1 MNSYTHTIKNGI
13 RRILSGITLASAFML
28 TALTAQAQVTVTE
41 VAVDGGE
48 EQNFNSGTIRI
59 RVYLDSEITADT
71 QGSPYILLSNIKNFA
86 GGATE
91 FRAVYAGDGRAQGDA
106 DCLFFQYAI
115 QAGDYST
122 GIELSGTIVM
132 PSGASITTENGTVT
146 SGIALPVGEEDSGS
160 LTDNG
165 YKIKI
170 NTFYFEGFVS
180 TITVPESRCKVGKS
194 FSYTIYGGG
203 NLSGN
208 VAFLVSAIC
217 DEDAEVQVSDQTGSQ
232 KTLSTDSG
240 DVFNATMS
248 DSGTM
253 TITVTPQSE
262 ASDVTI
268 RIRPASASGDS
279 SADLTLVMEEVTVNS
294 PTITR
299 IFALSGDATYANVG
313 DTITIGVEFSERITG
328 ISGTPILY
336 LNVQNQ
342 NNNQVYAANNTFANY
357 AKSDEA
363 NYPHSGKIMY
373 FTYTVKA
380 GDYIADLDATRLA
393 LNGATITC
401 SSGRADGT
409 TLASLPKG
417 AATGSLA
424 SENNVA
430 IRTIVFADTQLP
442 SRTETIVEDVA
453 QSFIITRGA
462 AVNADQTFSVTAT
475 PANGDKVSFNS
486 SFTIPAGSA
495 SAEFIVTAIEA
506 TEGTPQKINLHP
518 VGYTV
523 GDTGGDITFEFTI
536 TPSPNRPAVKLS
548 GVSTLNEGDAPQ
560 YINVAL
566 SKAPKENI
574 TVTITSSNPNS
585 LPIVDCDLSVGTMQG
600 NTAVMTFPAGLVGPY
615 TITVDPRDGFDAANN
630 SITLHA
636 VADKTYAE
644 YNHIVRVLNVEP
656 TFSET
661 MMGEEGWVLTA
672 RSARSPGTI
681 SWSAKDVS
689 TVDLTNP
696 LKAEVDFGDG
706 TPPVTVN
713 CTVGG
718 SGSVMH
724 TYMQANLVGYTVRVT
739 VTDKDGGMA
748 TIEGNVVVTAP
759 TTALI
764 QEHKRGGNRYNGLE
778 GLGAGSIID
787 DQGTEREALHGDY
800 DWRMYYNA
808 GCGAVIFL
816 AKPAQFEEKGLTY
829 DSFVHKWIG
838 ENFVSENVLDP
849 TLHLGSAMVNV
860 DEDTTAFTVGA
871 VFSREHYPEDNY
883 ADIDFDELPDD
894 WESAIAWGND
904 SETYPFEAD
913 ADPYGRMSNVDND
926 YLPALVA
933 GIDVETGDF
942 QYRDKDGNLT
952 TDITLS
958 ANFNFLPN
966 GISFGNV
973 YEVRGTHHGLNAVG
987 SDADAIVDE
996 PHMGSYD
1003 DANTFTDT
1011 DARKFFGTDPILAD
1025 TDGDKLSD
1033 GFEYFFW
1040 RYAKFGGV
1048 GEAYNP
1054 TTVVTGDEIESA
1066 VIEAA
1071 FNPCVPGAPTADLD
1085 GDGLS
1090 NFEEMLLGTNP
1101 IDWDTDGDTMNDGW
1115 EVLWGLDPLS
1125 PDDAK
1130 CDHSRGICNNPD
1142 GDYMADDGQ
1151 GNIHADVY
1159 IAYGFDPRTAW
1170 NEIYKERNRQVL
1182 GHAAFSTSPNTR
1194 CYSNL
1199 DEYSLAVWCIEKE
1212 ITTEVEPMSTGFMT
1226 QPVPYGVRTY
1236 RIGKT
1241 VTYTESNGAAVG
1253 SDGSYSVPKS
1263 GSVSG
1268 ETSYYVV
1275 TSTEITTHG
1284 SDTDNDG
1291 MPDGWELYMSA
1302 MPEYDILAGDW
1313 TYTYAMGLWP
1323 INSVLD
1329 ALVDA
1334 DFDELTSLQ
1343 ECHSTELC
1351 EYYSSINTNF
1361 AANVNGNW
1369 YNKWWPTDIWNTDTD
1384 GDRLSDG
1391 QEGDETFRYQA
1402 EMSLEDLYAKF
1413 GANTMLRGHVPGA
1426 GLNPCAVDTDMDY
1439 IPDVWEY
1446 QFAGV
1451 YRDTKWEGGFC
1462 NEPGTLVGG
1471 GMDGTYFDS
1480 RSGIDEFIGRAKAV
1494 TNEVI
1499 PSVNRNFD
1507 FDGDG
1512 LENYQEYFIG
1522 ALHHLQYD
1530 KWEAGKGYGGYDPMD
1545 IFALGEFAQNKEL
1558 GYYKDRVGEAWFQ
1571 LRDVSLTWDWSA
1583 YADDWQ
1589 NAGLAG
1595 PELNM
1600 GGAPAFPLH
1609 YIRAEKRPVNPFAPY
1624 LYPDVSSASTDPRM
1638 ADTDADNMDDYYEMF
1653 HGLNPI
1659 LGEAVDMVNLA
1670 DEDLQL
1676 PGLAVHT
1683 NYDFRLRPWLAGA
1696 PNADPD
1702 QDGLPN
1708 WEEALSP
1715 NQPAPANYNTD
1726 PSPLWFTDISNPKSF
1741 VNLYYKWGSVLNYW
1755 SPEINGDPQY
1765 DIHPATA
1772 LMDDMWGGED
1782 LIIATNKPSYVYS
1795 FEVNEGFDTDNDNI
1809 SDRAELTGITNRV
1822 TDPQNGD
1829 RPALRKAAYLD
1840 GKSAFRTRAL
1850 CAFGPQ
1856 SLRSWTLEVWV
1867 RPEEP
1872 ATGKR
1877 QIILERPV
1885 QWIGADTTP
1894 VAELIRRTF
1903 RLGLDEYGKPFV
1915 EFNNGAQDFI
1925 TEAAIAK
1932 EGAALEAN
1940 EWYHIAATMDGY
1952 AKKLKLYVNG
1962 ELVATKSTSVIP
1974 YTGFTF
1980 SAINGVVDQSG
1991 SSKLLSPR
1999 WAPIVVGAAEGNALG
2014 RIGNEPFYTAD
2025 GGIIS
2030 QGLEI
2035 PGGQPKLSNFFK
2047 GHIDDIRIWTGAR
2060 PGGEDLTDL
2069 RTAKWGWPT
2078 IKSDYENLK
2087 RYGLSETLEARN
2099 DMVKFFGR
2107 VLNERKLV
2115 AEDNLSL
2122 NASTTNAVSDVN
2134 STNDTGVTTWTLLAE
2149 GMTFEEYYNLAQEY
2163 VELTG
2168 GEDNNVRIPPLLLC
2182 SYTFDNLPDPNVEPV
2197 LPAKFDAINGR
2208 PEDYTGIQW
2217 LATATNKTTVYTSEE
2232 QPSYIFSHLV
2242 ENHVASLPLGRL
2254 YGVGK
2259 DEEYAKM
2266 RPDSYLSLYRFR
2278 PDRSANSKY
2287 WTRDTKGGVALED
2300 ILGMPEFENNFPNT
2314 SNPYRTR
2321 YETANHF
2328 ENEAHPQLTTA
2339 VFFDPMHAMLFNDL
2353 VPLNNACADMS
2364 IQLWDDPMGN
2374 GIGAVLDSD
2383 GDGLPDWW
2391 ELTYGLDPYNSDT
2404 NGNGILDAYDD
2415 FDGDGINNYYEML
2428 AGINPFDGTTF
2439 GEDRDEFADAD
2450 EDGLVVKQEQ
2460 SLGTHPLWADSDDDG
2475 ISDGDEVNFGA
2486 DPLDASIPYVARAIY
2501 TDGAL
2506 DSYVTATSGR
2516 YCVGDEFAKS
2526 FELSTQIYPLAYPA
2540 EGATI
2545 VSRQGT
2551 IGNYNYFITLD
2562 GNGIVSAGFTKS
2574 DDGTIFTISAP
2585 TFRSVP
2591 LNAWTR
2597 VDFKLD
2603 CGDNESV
2610 TQSASLWLDGEQI
2623 AFVDVASLPV
2633 VGNRRIPNPVI
2644 IGSGFAGFIRNVKL
2658 TSRNGDAIYMDF
2670 RMNDGTSY
2678 NISEDI
2684 GAFGTAIEDKFGQ
2697 VDDFAALMDIDRA
2710 DTNAFKY
2717 AIIQRRISEATT
2729 GKFVGNVAFVELDEN
2744 LEPEIDDLDT
2754 DGDGLSDVWEM
2765 ANGLNPF
2772 NADTDGDGIL
2782 DGDEDNDLDGL
2793 SNYYEYLAGT
2803 NPNNA
2808 KTDETTFDGNADS
2821 DGDGLSNGLEE
2832 LYGTHPAMADT
2843 DDDGILDG
2851 DEVFAELFTLP
2862 SSSLSPARQG
2872 VLELDGT
2879 GFATITN
2886 EFEATALRLYSSWTV
2901 EGWVKLDDA
2910 ASTGVIVR
2918 RGTADGAINYE
2929 LSLDGGVP
2937 QARIQGIYEGVAD
2950 SALEVVAAADTAL
2963 VADEWTHLAAVWNS
2977 ETRNLALYVNGVLA
2991 SEVESRDIDL
3001 GIFSASGTLPLV
3013 IGEGIIGAVDEIRIW
3028 DIARSGMALGETAY
3042 KTFEYAAT
3050 QPLVE
3055 FRFDD
3060 FGETAENFGS
3070 APIYAAELDGATMAE
3085 DETSPIAA
3093 DEFVDSDADG
3103 IADFWELALFGDTM
3117 SCVPADDLDGDG
3129 LSNLYEFLAQTHP
3142 FTKYTGDANYGIG
3155 ATESTSDAVRD
3166 PDGDGLANIDEQ
3178 RIGTNPMLADT
3189 DDDGLNDYTEIN
3201 GVTIDGVKVG
3211 VSDPINALSPAR
3223 PGAMSFDGTGRI
3235 VEAARD
3241 GKSLST
3247 WTLSAWIRPADG
3259 NTTGAIVSRS
3269 FADGSLNYELGVETV
3284 AGVLVPYARY
3294 TTSLTNDVPVEIK
3307 AGLGIVSTTIRDG
3320 NADWMALDSDK
3331 WVHLAATYT
3340 GFNEMHAVT
3349 NGLLKVYVDG
3359 TAVAWRQDALT
3370 APAMGA
3376 GEGTPLAGAQIIGEG
3391 FIGLVDD
3398 VRISDYAATDD
3409 QVISFMGGQQIVSIP
3424 QSGGTNE
3431 VAYLSS
3437 AAITKVAGE
3446 YIVRFRDG
3454 ITRAASASA
3463 VTAHGGI
3470 VKRSY
3475 NIINA
3480 AHVVVPVG
3488 VDATAFA
3495 TALAA
3500 DPMVAYVEPNRKRSS
3515 YLAPND
3521 ADYGKLWGLNN
3532 DGQTGGTAGC
3542 DINAEAAWNY
3552 LTGDRQVVV
3561 AVIDTGIDYNHP
3573 DLVDN
3578 MWINENEIPGDGI
3591 DNDGN
3596 GLIDDIHGWNFMAG
3610 VTNGIPLDDEGH
3622 GTHCSGTIA
3631 GVGNNG
3637 RGVAGVNWRAS
3648 LMALKFLGADGGGFD
3663 SDAIACI
3670 EYAIQMGAD
3679 VISASWGGTG
3689 YSQALYDVIKLCDE
3703 AGIAFIAAAGNE
3715 GTDNDVMP
3723 SYPAAFDL
3731 ENIISVAATD
3741 HNDDLAWFSNYGAES
3756 VDVAAPGV
3764 EIYSTLL
3771 DGTYG
3776 SLDGTS
3782 MATPHVAG
3790 AVALMLAADPT
3801 LSPAKIKE
3809 LVIDYADPVVALD
3822 GKCVSGG
3829 RLNIGTII
3837 PIIFNPGTGSTE
3849 SGEKLVSWY
3858 RFDDHGKMAQNVA
3871 ANSSAK
3877 LEGGV
3882 AFVQNDGDDT
3892 LELIRFFGDSDG
3904 DSLPDWWEEIVGFDP
3919 FDAVSNGGRNG
3930 DTDGDGLSNF
3940 YEYRA
3945 SLACFMN
3952 GERGLNPFNTDTD
3965 NDGVFDNDEDSDGD
3979 GITNIEEQDKYLSDP
3994 ASADSDDDGV
4004 IDGEELTVGYAP
4016 TDSAQPYIVQAL
4028 TFSGATDESNT
4039 VVVKDKINGRF
4050 TGRFAAP
4057 EWTIEGWFNVDTASM
4072 SGEYALISRKLHAT
4086 DGVNYELGIA
4096 NGKPYAR
4103 YTDHQGNEVRVD
4115 AGEAITAGT
4124 WTHIAACLEATESS
4138 MDNVLTLFVDGSAVA
4153 AKDVAI
4159 IPTADTGDLVF
4170 GSAGFKGQMFNLR
4183 IWKIAQSDVSINAMM
4198 RSELLGGKLAGMSG
4212 VLTVTGNGFL
4222 KESATTLKA
4231 DGMPIDVLTDSWTLE
4246 CWVKTTAASGIIM
4259 ARRNSANSTVGDFN
4273 YAIEIAETG
4282 AVRGRFSIWFTYID
4296 ERDED
4301 GNPMRYVT
4309 AYNDTVNNLLG
4320 EIRINDGKWHHI
4332 AYVRSDTQCKLY
4344 VDGILDASQ
4353 APLYVP
4359 GGYEIIDADVRA
4371 VPGPV
4376 VIGEKLVGSIEET
4389 RIWNRDLST
4398 AEIKEYSHVN
4408 LTGSE
4413 QGLISYFN
4421 FDFEDSDTSIVAE
4434 HAIVR
4439 NINEECGIFI
4449 RTTIEDAFID
4459 SVTAGPSNFRNE
4471 PIRAVQNITLAG
4483 AFFAR
4488 DGGISVEDLTQ
4499 PMSYGDFLG
4508 IKYTGILGAG
4518 VTFAPQAPES
4528 WVAKVD
4534 SDGDS
4539 MTDAWE
4545 IQYGLDPYLVDQDG
4559 NGVTDN
4565 FDDFDGDGLSNH
4577 AEILAGTDPLNPDT
4591 DADGTMDYYESP
4603 YGGLT
4608 YGEIYT
4614 DNDHVLDGYEAGQDS
4629 RFASPYRYD
4638 EHLDRDLDGW
4648 NNWSEA
4654 LVGTRL
4660 LYNNFNEVNTNSVKA
4675 IIESTVEDKVANFPM
4690 PTLSSTLHFTGDAIT
4705 GSKLVIHAYSD
4716 AEMNGWPDA
4725 VIVKDFTANRLDTFP
4740 MTVELTKDNVIYG
4753 HLRQGKNWF
4762 FAWVEKDDSKIEGLN
4777 GGNWPTWTPGEP
4789 AAVADFQVDG
4799 IDIGWD
4805 YNPVEFHLAL
4815 NACGYIRYS
4824 LQQPPNGSATVQ
4836 TFAADGKDHKV
4847 GIMSGGSY
4855 MKFVNLKWPRVWVH
4869 EGDLQYGR
4877 TAGYGV
4883 DKTDWDSDVPMY
4895 YDIYVDNIS
4904 GGVITNWFKTALSAP
4919 SLNAPVNH
4927 EVVYSGRPEFQF
4939 YLPEEATEFGIKI
4952 TRYADADCTVDAA
4965 VICDVRRPVPMS
4977 DAPASKNMISWKL
4990 PFAVGGPS
4998 LDGQTFFSHG
5008 HYYKWTVTAYNPA
5021 NSKGTISRA
5030 GIFKTAT
5037 VEEQENHAKTGQVAA
5052 KAVYPSN
5059 WAYGSGKTPYVYIQA
5074 FESASF
5080 NGVPVYTAQM
5090 QSPGEAALYGIDVD
5104 ASVYLIAFVDQDGDG
5119 IRDEW
5124 EPYGYYRD
5132 AKTTSP
5138 FAPIP
5143 VKVSL
5148 LANTIP
5154 YEIVLRD
5161 PDTDND
5167 IIPDSLEYV
5176 LYGGEDFL
5184 SKSGKSYDEPF
5195 RSGLGLSSI
5204 TLSSFDGI
5212 SGDADGDGI
5221 SDLAEIVYG
5230 LEAGTADSD
5239 GDGVN
5244 DGDEISLFGSVDAAS
5259 SEQSLTVTGIS
5270 LDADGKIVVEWGW
5283 DGVATQDGT
5292 RKLASSA
5299 KFVTYDIEAT
5309 DSLTNPDWR
5318 VVKTVSTAVLDG
5330 ETSIG
5335 TLGESATGARFFRVV
5350 FKSVE

>member
-1 MNSYTHTIKNGI
+1 MNSYTNTIKNGI

-28 TALTAQAQVTVTE
+28 TAWTAQAQVTVTE

-194 FSYTIYGGG
+194 FSYTVYGGG

-232 KTLSTDSG
+232 KTLSTDGG

-279 SADLTLVMEEVTVNS
+279 SADLTLIMEEVTVNS
-294 PTITR
+294 PAITR
-299 IFALSGDATYANVG
+299 IFALSGNATYANVG

-328 ISGTPILY
+328 ISGNPLLY

-462 AVNADQTFSVTAT
+462 AVNADQTFSVTAI

-506 TEGTPQKINLHP
+506 TEGTTQKINLHP

-523 GDTGGDITFEFTI
+523 GDTGGDITLEFTI

-615 TITVDPRDGFDAANN
+615 TITVDPRDGLDAANN

-644 YNHIVRVLNVEP
+644 YNHIVRVLNVDP

-661 MMGEEGWVLTA
+661 MVGEEGWVLTA

-724 TYMQANLVGYTVRVT
+724 TYMQANLAGYSVRVT

-764 QEHKRGGNRYNGLE
+764 QEHKRGGNRYNGLA

-816 AKPAQFEEKGLTY
+816 AKPAQFEEDGLTY

-838 ENFVSENVLDP
+838 ESFVSENVLDP
-849 TLHLGSAMVNV
+849 TLHLGSSLVNV

-894 WESAIAWGND
+894 WEAAIAWGND
-904 SETYPFEAD
+904 SETYPFEAN
-913 ADPYGRMSNVDND
+913 AAPYGRMSNIDND

-933 GIDVETGDF
+933 GIDVDTGDF

-958 ANFNFLPN
+958 ASFNFLPN
-966 GISFGNV
+966 GIAFGNV

-987 SDADAIVDE
+987 SDADVIVDE

-1011 DARKFFGTDPILAD
+1011 DARKFFGTDPISAD

-1054 TTVVTGDEIESA
+1054 TAVVTGDEIESA

-1115 EVLWGLDPLS
+1115 EVMWGLDPFS
-1125 PDDAK
+1125 ADDATA
-1130 CDHSRGICNNPD
+1130 NPD

-1159 IAYGFDPRTAW
+1159 VTYGFDPRTAW
-1170 NEIYKERNRQVL
+1170 NGIYKERNRQVL

-1194 CYSNL
+1194 DYSNL
-1199 DEYSLAVWCIEKE
+1199 DEYSLAVWCLEKGVV
-1212 ITTEVEPMSTGFMT
+1212 TEVEPMSTEFMT

-1236 RIGKT
+1236 RIGKS

-1284 SDTDNDG
+1284 SDTDSDG

-1302 MPEYDILAGDW
+1302 MPEYDIFTGEW
-1313 TYTYAMGLWP
+1313 TYTYAMVVWP
-1323 INSVLD
+1323 TSAKD
-1329 ALVDA
+1329 ACDPTIDA

-1369 YNKWWPTDIWNTDTD
+1369 YNKWWPTDIWNIDTD

-1413 GANTMLRGHVPGA
+1413 AGNTMLRGHVPGA

-1462 NEPGTLVGG
+1462 NEPGTLIGG

-1522 ALHHLQYD
+1522 AVMHFQYD
-1530 KWEAGKGYGGYDPMD
+1530 KWEAGKGYGDYDPMQ
-1545 IFALGEFAQNKEL
+1545 IFSLGEFAQTKEL
-1558 GYYKDRVGEAWFQ
+1558 GYYQVKDAWIQ

-1589 NAGLAG
+1589 NAGLSG

-1609 YIRAEKRPVNPFAPY
+1609 YIRAEKRPFNPFAPY

-1659 LGEAVDMVNLA
+1659 LGEAVDMVNLVD
-1670 DEDLQL
+1670 DELQL

-1755 SPEINGDPQY
+1755 SPEIKDHPQY

-1772 LMDDMWGGED
+1772 LMDDMWGGGD
-1782 LIIATNKPSYVYS
+1782 FIIATNKPSYIYS

-1872 ATGKR
+1872 ATGLR

-1885 QWIGADTTP
+1885 QWTGSDSTP
-1894 VAELIRRTF
+1894 VQELIRRTF

-1925 TEAAIAK
+1925 TEAAFAG
-1932 EGAALEAN
+1932 EGAALKAG
-1940 EWYHIAATMDGY
+1940 EWYHLAATMDGY

-1974 YTGFTF
+1974 YTGFTY
-1980 SAINGVVDQSG
+1980 SAINGVVDQAG
-1991 SSKLLSPR
+1991 SSKVLSPR

-2030 QGLEI
+2030 KGLEI

-2060 PGGEDLTDL
+2060 PGGEDSTDL
-2069 RTAKWGWPT
+2069 RTAKWGWST

-2087 RYGLSETLEARN
+2087 RYGLTETLEARN

-2107 VLNERKLV
+2107 ILNERKLV

-2122 NASTTNAVSDVN
+2122 NASMTNAVQNAN
-2134 STNDTGVTTWTLLAE
+2134 STNDTGVTTFTLNAE
-2149 GMTFEEYYNLAQEY
+2149 GMTFEEYYNLAQKY

-2208 PEDYTGIQW
+2208 SEDYTGIQW
-2217 LATATNKTTVYTSEE
+2217 LATATNKTMVYTSEE

-2259 DEEYAKM
+2259 DEEYANI
-2266 RPDSYLSLYRFR
+2266 RPDSYLGLYRFR

-2287 WTRDTKGGVALED
+2287 WTRDTKGGVDLEN
-2300 ILGMPEFENNFPNT
+2300 ILGMAEFENNFPNT

-2374 GIGAVLDSD
+2374 GIGAVLDTD

-2391 ELTYGLDPYNSDT
+2391 ELAYGLDPYNSDT

-2415 FDGDGINNYYEML
+2415 FDGDGLNNYYEML
-2428 AGINPFDGTTF
+2428 VK
-2439 GEDRDEFADAD
+2439 ADPY
-2450 EDGLVVKQEQ
+2450 
-2460 SLGTHPLWADSDDDG
+2460 SSDSNSNG
-2475 ISDGDEVNFGA
+2475 ISD
-2486 DPLDASIPYVARAIY
+2486 
-2501 TDGAL
+2501 
-2506 DSYVTATSGR
+2506 
-2516 YCVGDEFAKS
+2516 
-2526 FELSTQIYPLAYPA
+2526 
-2540 EGATI
+2540 
-2545 VSRQGT
+2545 
-2551 IGNYNYFITLD
+2551 YNE
-2562 GNGIVSAGFTKS
+2562 
-2574 DDGTIFTISAP
+2574 
-2585 TFRSVP
+2585 R
-2591 LNAWTR
+2591 
-2597 VDFKLD
+2597 
-2603 CGDNESV
+2603 
-2610 TQSASLWLDGEQI
+2610 
-2623 AFVDVASLPV
+2623 
-2633 VGNRRIPNPVI
+2633 
-2644 IGSGFAGFIRNVKL
+2644 
-2658 TSRNGDAIYMDF
+2658 
-2670 RMNDGTSY
+2670 
-2678 NISEDI
+2678 
-2684 GAFGTAIEDKFGQ
+2684 
-2697 VDDFAALMDIDRA
+2697 
-2710 DTNAFKY
+2710 
-2717 AIIQRRISEATT
+2717 
-2729 GKFVGNVAFVELDEN
+2729 
-2744 LEPEIDDLDT
+2744 
-2754 DGDGLSDVWEM
+2754 
-2765 ANGLNPF
+2765 PF
-2772 NADTDGDGIL
+2772 
-2782 DGDEDNDLDGL
+2782 
-2793 SNYYEYLAGT
+2793 
-2803 NPNNA
+2803 
-2808 KTDETTFDGNADS
+2808 
-2821 DGDGLSNGLEE
+2821 
-2832 LYGTHPAMADT
+2832 
-2843 DDDGILDG
+2843 
-2851 DEVFAELFTLP
+2851 
-2862 SSSLSPARQG
+2862 
-2872 VLELDGT
+2872 
-2879 GFATITN
+2879 
-2886 EFEATALRLYSSWTV
+2886 
-2901 EGWVKLDDA
+2901 
-2910 ASTGVIVR
+2910 
-2918 RGTADGAINYE
+2918 
-2929 LSLDGGVP
+2929 
-2937 QARIQGIYEGVAD
+2937 
-2950 SALEVVAAADTAL
+2950 
-2963 VADEWTHLAAVWNS
+2963 
-2977 ETRNLALYVNGVLA
+2977 
-2991 SEVESRDIDL
+2991 
-3001 GIFSASGTLPLV
+3001 
-3013 IGEGIIGAVDEIRIW
+3013 
-3028 DIARSGMALGETAY
+3028 
-3042 KTFEYAAT
+3042 
-3050 QPLVE
+3050 
-3055 FRFDD
+3055 
-3060 FGETAENFGS
+3060 
-3070 APIYAAELDGATMAE
+3070 
-3085 DETSPIAA
+3085 
-3093 DEFVDSDADG
+3093 
-3103 IADFWELALFGDTM
+3103 
-3117 SCVPADDLDGDG
+3117 
-3129 LSNLYEFLAQTHP
+3129 
-3142 FTKYTGDANYGIG
+3142 
-3155 ATESTSDAVRD
+3155 
-3166 PDGDGLANIDEQ
+3166 
-3178 RIGTNPMLADT
+3178 
-3189 DDDGLNDYTEIN
+3189 
-3201 GVTIDGVKVG
+3201 
-3211 VSDPINALSPAR
+3211 
-3223 PGAMSFDGTGRI
+3223 
-3235 VEAARD
+3235 
-3241 GKSLST
+3241 
-3247 WTLSAWIRPADG
+3247 
-3259 NTTGAIVSRS
+3259 
-3269 FADGSLNYELGVETV
+3269 
-3284 AGVLVPYARY
+3284 
-3294 TTSLTNDVPVEIK
+3294 
-3307 AGLGIVSTTIRDG
+3307 
-3320 NADWMALDSDK
+3320 
-3331 WVHLAATYT
+3331 
-3340 GFNEMHAVT
+3340 
-3349 NGLLKVYVDG
+3349 
-3359 TAVAWRQDALT
+3359 
-3370 APAMGA
+3370 
-3376 GEGTPLAGAQIIGEG
+3376 
-3391 FIGLVDD
+3391 
-3398 VRISDYAATDD
+3398 
-3409 QVISFMGGQQIVSIP
+3409 
-3424 QSGGTNE
+3424 
-3431 VAYLSS
+3431 
-3437 AAITKVAGE
+3437 
-3446 YIVRFRDG
+3446 
-3454 ITRAASASA
+3454 
-3463 VTAHGGI
+3463 
-3470 VKRSY
+3470 
-3475 NIINA
+3475 
-3480 AHVVVPVG
+3480 
-3488 VDATAFA
+3488 
-3495 TALAA
+3495 
-3500 DPMVAYVEPNRKRSS
+3500 
-3515 YLAPND
+3515 
-3521 ADYGKLWGLNN
+3521 
-3532 DGQTGGTAGC
+3532 
-3542 DINAEAAWNY
+3542 
-3552 LTGDRQVVV
+3552 
-3561 AVIDTGIDYNHP
+3561 
-3573 DLVDN
+3573 
-3578 MWINENEIPGDGI
+3578 
-3591 DNDGN
+3591 
-3596 GLIDDIHGWNFMAG
+3596 
-3610 VTNGIPLDDEGH
+3610 
-3622 GTHCSGTIA
+3622 
-3631 GVGNNG
+3631 
-3637 RGVAGVNWRAS
+3637 
-3648 LMALKFLGADGGGFD
+3648 
-3663 SDAIACI
+3663 
-3670 EYAIQMGAD
+3670 
-3679 VISASWGGTG
+3679 
-3689 YSQALYDVIKLCDE
+3689 
-3703 AGIAFIAAAGNE
+3703 
-3715 GTDNDVMP
+3715 
-3723 SYPAAFDL
+3723 
-3731 ENIISVAATD
+3731 
-3741 HNDDLAWFSNYGAES
+3741 
-3756 VDVAAPGV
+3756 
-3764 EIYSTLL
+3764 
-3771 DGTYG
+3771 
-3776 SLDGTS
+3776 
-3782 MATPHVAG
+3782 
-3790 AVALMLAADPT
+3790 
-3801 LSPAKIKE
+3801 
-3809 LVIDYADPVVALD
+3809 
-3822 GKCVSGG
+3822 
-3829 RLNIGTII
+3829 
-3837 PIIFNPGTGSTE
+3837 
-3849 SGEKLVSWY
+3849 
-3858 RFDDHGKMAQNVA
+3858 
-3871 ANSSAK
+3871 
-3877 LEGGV
+3877 
-3882 AFVQNDGDDT
+3882 
-3892 LELIRFFGDSDG
+3892 
-3904 DSLPDWWEEIVGFDP
+3904 
-3919 FDAVSNGGRNG
+3919 
-3930 DTDGDGLSNF
+3930 
-3940 YEYRA
+3940 
-3945 SLACFMN
+3945 
-3952 GERGLNPFNTDTD
+3952 
-3965 NDGVFDNDEDSDGD
+3965 
-3979 GITNIEEQDKYLSDP
+3979 
-3994 ASADSDDDGV
+3994 
-4004 IDGEELTVGYAP
+4004 
-4016 TDSAQPYIVQAL
+4016 
-4028 TFSGATDESNT
+4028 
-4039 VVVKDKINGRF
+4039 
-4050 TGRFAAP
+4050 
-4057 EWTIEGWFNVDTASM
+4057 
-4072 SGEYALISRKLHAT
+4072 
-4086 DGVNYELGIA
+4086 
-4096 NGKPYAR
+4096 
-4103 YTDHQGNEVRVD
+4103 
-4115 AGEAITAGT
+4115 
-4124 WTHIAACLEATESS
+4124 
-4138 MDNVLTLFVDGSAVA
+4138 
-4153 AKDVAI
+4153 
-4159 IPTADTGDLVF
+4159 
-4170 GSAGFKGQMFNLR
+4170 
-4183 IWKIAQSDVSINAMM
+4183 
-4198 RSELLGGKLAGMSG
+4198 
-4212 VLTVTGNGFL
+4212 
-4222 KESATTLKA
+4222 
-4231 DGMPIDVLTDSWTLE
+4231 
-4246 CWVKTTAASGIIM
+4246 
-4259 ARRNSANSTVGDFN
+4259 
-4273 YAIEIAETG
+4273 
-4282 AVRGRFSIWFTYID
+4282 
-4296 ERDED
+4296 
-4301 GNPMRYVT
+4301 
-4309 AYNDTVNNLLG
+4309 
-4320 EIRINDGKWHHI
+4320 
-4332 AYVRSDTQCKLY
+4332 
-4344 VDGILDASQ
+4344 
-4353 APLYVP
+4353 
-4359 GGYEIIDADVRA
+4359 
-4371 VPGPV
+4371 
-4376 VIGEKLVGSIEET
+4376 
-4389 RIWNRDLST
+4389 
-4398 AEIKEYSHVN
+4398 
-4408 LTGSE
+4408 
-4413 QGLISYFN
+4413 
-4421 FDFEDSDTSIVAE
+4421 
-4434 HAIVR
+4434 
-4439 NINEECGIFI
+4439 
-4449 RTTIEDAFID
+4449 
-4459 SVTAGPSNFRNE
+4459 
-4471 PIRAVQNITLAG
+4471 
-4483 AFFAR
+4483 
-4488 DGGISVEDLTQ
+4488 
-4499 PMSYGDFLG
+4499 
-4508 IKYTGILGAG
+4508 
-4518 VTFAPQAPES
+4518 
-4528 WVAKVD
+4528 
-4534 SDGDS
+4534 
-4539 MTDAWE
+4539 
-4545 IQYGLDPYLVDQDG
+4545 
-4559 NGVTDN
+4559 
-4565 FDDFDGDGLSNH
+4565 
-4577 AEILAGTDPLNPDT
+4577 
-4591 DADGTMDYYESP
+4591 
-4603 YGGLT
+4603 GGLT
-4608 YGEIYT
+4608 YGELYT
-4614 DNDHVLDGYEAGQDS
+4614 DNDHVLDSYEAGQNAS
-4629 RFASPYRYD
+4629 FASIYRFD
-4638 EHLDRDLDGW
+4638 ERIDRDLDGW
-4648 NNWSEA
+4648 DNWSEA
-4654 LVGTRL
+4654 IVGTRL
-4660 LYNNFNEVNTNSVKA
+4660 LYNDFNPSISSTNALANVESKA
-4675 IIESTVEDKVANFPM
+4675 ENFPM
-4690 PTLSSTLHFTGDAIT
+4690 PTLSATLHFTGDAII
-4705 GSKLVIHAYSD
+4705 GRQLVIHAYSD

-4725 VIVKDFTANRLDTFP
+4725 VIIKQFTDVKLDTFP
-4740 MTVELTKDNVIYG
+4740 ITIEFTKNDIVYG

-4762 FAWVEKDDSKIEGLN
+4762 FAWVEKDDSKIEGIN
-4777 GGNWPTWTPGEP
+4777 GGIWPTWTPGEP
-4789 AAVADFQVDG
+4789 AAVADYQASG

-4805 YNPVEFHLAL
+4805 YNPVEFHLAID
-4815 NACGYIRYS
+4815 ACGYVRYS

-4836 TFAADGKDHKV
+4836 AFAADGKEHKV

-4869 EGDLQYGR
+4869 EGDLQNGR
-4877 TAGYGV
+4877 TANYGV
-4883 DKTDWDSDVPMY
+4883 DKTDWDPDVPMY

-4904 GGVITNWFKTALSAP
+4904 GGVVTNWFKTALSAP
-4919 SLNAPVNH
+4919 VLNAPVNY

-4939 YLPEEATEFGIKI
+4939 YLPEETTEFGIKL
-4952 TRYADADCTVDAA
+4952 TRYADANCTVGAA
-4965 VICDVRRPVPMS
+4965 TIYNARHPAPMS
-4977 DAPASKNMISWKL
+4977 DAPASKNMVSWRL

-4998 LDGQTFFSHG
+4998 QDGQTLFSHG
-5008 HYYKWTVTAYNPA
+5008 YYYKWTVTAYNPA
-5021 NSKGTISRA
+5021 NTKGVVSQSGA
-5030 GIFKTAT
+5030 FKTAT
-5037 VEEQENHAKTGQVAA
+5037 VDEQKSHAKTGQIAA
-5052 KAVYPSN
+5052 KAVYPGN
-5059 WAYGSGKTPYVYIQA
+5059 WAYGSGKAPYLYIQA
-5074 FESASF
+5074 FESAAF
-5080 NGVPVYTAQM
+5080 NGVPVYTARSD
-5090 QSPGEAALYGIDVD
+5090 SPSEVGLYGIDVD
-5104 ASVYLIAFVDQDGDG
+5104 SSVYLIAFVDQDGDG
-5119 IRDEW
+5119 NRDEW
-5124 EPYGYYRD
+5124 EPYGYYRNP
-5132 AKTTSP
+5132 KSTSP
-5138 FAPIP
+5138 FAPIG
-5143 VKVSL
+5143 VKAKMLGNV
-5148 LANTIP
+5148 IP

-5167 IIPDSLEYV
+5167 LIPDSLEYV

-5184 SKSGKSYDEPF
+5184 SKSGKSYDEAF
-5195 RSGLGLSSI
+5195 RSGLGLTS
-5204 TLSSFDGI
+5204 LSLSAFDGLAA
-5212 SGDADGDGI
+5212 DADGDGI
-5221 SDLAEIVYG
+5221 NDLAEIVYG
-5230 LEAGTADSD
+5230 LGVSTGDTD
-5239 GDGVN
+5239 GDGVS

-5270 LDADGKIVVEWGW
+5270 LDADGKVVVEWGW
-5283 DGVATQDGT
+5283 DGVAPQDGG

-5309 DSLTNPDWR
+5309 DSLTNPDWK
-5318 VVKTVSTAVLDG
+5318 VIKTVSATVLDG